1 MPNFDAYALL
11 RYFRG
16 LLDGANEHDLLS
28 RVVMNRAY
36 LAAYLHIKE
45 VLKNLDFKFK
55 DSSKD
60 YRDVEDFLAE
70 CNEEKGP
77 GISQRLRALR
87 DQRVKA
93 DYDFSHTVRITKN
106 KARKNLK
113 KSKEILRN
121 VDRDIP

>member
-1 MPNFDAYALL
+1 MPNFDANALL

-45 VLKNLDFKFK
+45 VLKNLNFVFEDNH
-55 DSSKD
+55 KD
-60 YRDVEDFLAE
+60 YRKVEDFLVE
-70 CNEEKGP
+70 CNEEAGP

-87 DQRVKA
+87 EQRVKA
-93 DYDFSHTVRITKN
+93 DYDFSLTVRITKN
-106 KARKNLK
+106 KARKKLK

-121 VDRDIP
+121 VDRYIR